1 MGQQEGDSTRRK
13 GTSNMISG
21 IMVIGCL
28 AAFILFYTY
37 YIVDLD
43 KVVGMNLS
51 ARRYISAM
59 EMTGYLTPAYK
70 NGMQSELQ
78 QIGAYDISF
87 AGSSVT
93 PVAYGGTVILKVTG
107 KIAMSR
113 ITGFDN
119 GGFVREEGGSRDFT
133 IKRQITAKY

>member
-43 KVVGMNLS
+43 KVVGMN
-51 ARRYISAM
+51 ISAM